1 MKNKTSKTEQPC
13 PLHSV
18 MLSSFSTENWKI
30 YTPKDDPDVVVM
42 EDYFGHKR
50 TFDISAFDSILDAIN
65 SIQDY

>member
-1 MKNKTSKTEQPC
+1 MKNKTSKTEQPY

-42 EDYFGHKR
+42 EDYFGYKR